1 MIALDASA
9 LLAFLLRERG
19 HQKVR
24 EVLGE
29 SCMSTVN
36 FSEVL
41 GCFGRA
47 GHDVPL
53 IAKNLLAMP
62 VELVEFT
69 TEHATIAAGLTQMTR
84 AAGLSLGDCACLALA
99 RERRIPAM
107 TADQAWSRLQLGIEI
122 QTVR

>member
-24 EVLGE
+24 EVLEE

-36 FSEVL
+36 FSEAL

-47 GHDVPL
+47 GQDVRL

-62 VELVEFT
+62 VELVEFST
-69 TEHATIAAGLTQMTR
+69 DQATIAAGLAQMTR
-84 AAGLSLGDCACLALA
+84 EAGLSLGDRACLALA
-99 RERRIPAM
+99 RERRIPAL

>member
-19 HQKVR
+19 HEKVR
-24 EVLGE
+24 EALGE

-36 FSEVL
+36 LSEVL
-41 GCFGRA
+41 ASFGRA
-47 GHDVPL
+47 GQDVLL
-53 IAKNLLAMP
+53 IARNLLAMP
-62 VELVEFT
+62 VELVEFS
-69 TEHATIAAGLTQMTR
+69 TEQATIAAGLAQMTR
-84 AAGLSLGDCACLALA
+84 AVGLSLGDRACLALA

-107 TADQAWSRLQLGIEI
+107 TADRAWSRLQLGIEI

>member
-19 HQKVR
+19 HLKVR
-24 EVLGE
+24 EVLWE

-41 GCFGRA
+41 ACFGRA
-47 GHDVPL
+47 GQDVPL
-53 IAKNLLAMP
+53 IVKNLLAMP

-69 TEHATIAAGLTQMTR
+69 TEQATIAAGLAQMTR
-84 AAGLSLGDCACLALA
+84 AAGLSLGDRACLALA

-107 TADQAWSRLQLGIEI
+107 TADRAWSRLQLGIEV

>member
-47 GHDVPL
+47 GQDVPL
-53 IAKNLLAMP
+53 IAKALLAMP

-69 TEHATIAAGLTQMTR
+69 TEQATIAAGLAQMTR
-84 AAGLSLGDCACLALA
+84 AVGLSLGDCQGKV
-99 RERRIPAM
+99 E
-107 TADQAWSRLQLGIEI
+107 SS
-122 QTVR
+122 

>member
-41 GCFGRA
+41 ACFGRA
-47 GHDVPL
+47 GQDVPL

-69 TEHATIAAGLTQMTR
+69 TEQATIAAGLAQMTR
-84 AAGLSLGDCACLALA
+84 AAGLSLGDRACLALA